1 MVVCSIQDG
10 KSSFVV
16 AEILFIEK
24 EIGLLLCVSNT

>member
-10 KSSFVV
+10 KSSFV